1 MNQNTRI
8 LIVDDDR
15 RMTRTL
21 SDILTLAGYVTV
33 EAWSGPEA
41 LEKARTGQFDCVLT
55 DIRMPGMDG
64 VELHRQLCQVQPGL
78 PLVLMT
84 AYAAEELIRRGLDQ
98 GVIGAL
104 EKPLDINQLLNFF
117 ASLTKTRT
125 ITIVDDDP
133 AFCQTLGDILELRG
147 YQVVKI
153 SDPHTPPDQIAGNA
167 QIILLDMKLN
177 HINGHDVLK
186 ELRALYPE
194 LPVLLVTGYR
204 QEMAVPIQRAL
215 ENDAYACLYK
225 PLVIPDLLQKLAEI
239 RAKPLRQMLVAK

>member
-1 MNQNTRI
+1 MNPKIRI
-8 LIVDDDR
+8 LIVDDDKR
-15 RMTRTL
+15 ITRTL
-21 SDILTLAGYVTV
+21 ADILTLVGYDPV
-33 EAWSGPEA
+33 EAWSGLDA
-41 LEKARTGQFDCVLT
+41 LEKARAEQFDCVLT
-55 DIRMPGMDG
+55 DVRMPGMDG

-78 PLVLMT
+78 PSVLMT
-84 AYAAEELIRRGLDQ
+84 AYASEELIRRGLEQ

-117 ASLTKTRT
+117 ASLIKTHT

-133 AFCQTLGDILELRG
+133 AFCETLGDILERRG
-147 YQVVKI
+147 YKVMKV
-153 SDPHTPPDQIAGNA
+153 SDPHTPPEQIADNA

-186 ELRALYPE
+186 ELRSLYPD
-194 LPVLLVTGYR
+194 LPVLLVTGYG

-225 PLVIPDLLQKLAEI
+225 PLVIPELLQKLAEI
-239 RAKPLRQMLVAK
+239 RAKYLRPMLVAK